1 MNVPP
6 SWSLNDLYKG
16 KDDPELKNDLDKLKN
31 GAEKFQ
37 KDYTGKLKGISP
49 EKFALALSEYE
60 SISELDGKILSYAR
74 LLSCENLSN
83 EENARFAQRIREI
96 SAECGT
102 KILFFTLEING
113 LSEDEI
119 NQLLKDKAVE
129 HYRPY
134 IENVRLFKPHDLSNQ
149 VEQILMEKDTV
160 SYAAF
165 VRHGRFAYGVAGPES
180 AAADAL
186 HDEMRD
192 FFTVGGFIE
201 LLHMTSDDSHTG
213 SGARL
218 PPCRDTPGAAP
229 RPAGR
234 RKGAGSILPG
244 QVK

>member
-60 SISELDGKILSYAR
+60 SISELDGKISSYAR

-134 IENVRLFKPHDLSNQ
+134 IENLSRENGITERPQ
-149 VEQILMEKDTV
+149 TLRYPKIINHNSAE
-160 SYAAF
+160 
-165 VRHGRFAYGVAGPES
+165 YGQS
-180 AAADAL
+180 AAEAIKIVL
-186 HDEMRD
+186 HKK
-192 FFTVGGFIE
+192 
-201 LLHMTSDDSHTG
+201 SHRTDLCDG
-213 SGARL
+213 SLG
-218 PPCRDTPGAAP
+218 
-229 RPAGR
+229 
-234 RKGAGSILPG
+234 
-244 QVK
+244 